1 MLMQIRS
8 AAVVILLVA
17 LLAPEAIA
25 RVKVTVN
32 FDKAFDF
39 KSMKT
44 WGWGPDGPGSVM
56 MARTANDNPDAMK
69 KAAEP
74 LIVEAITK
82 EMAARALVQ
91 SSSAPDLVVTYYLL
105 LSNSMSSQ
113 TMGQFLPATSAWGLP
128 FFPQATQSLEYVD
141 QGSLVIDL
149 AANKTVVWRGVAHA
163 KIKPDTAYKKRE
175 GLIREGVR
183 DLMRRYPTKQ

>member
-1 MLMQIRS
+1 MLMRIRS
-8 AAVVILLVA
+8 VAVVALLVA
-17 LLAPEAIA
+17 LLAPETFA

-44 WGWGPDGPGSVM
+44 WGWPADGPG
-56 MARTANDNPDAMK
+56 
-69 KAAEP
+69 P
-74 LIVEAITK
+74 LIVESVTK
-82 EMAARALVQ
+82 ELATRGLTQA
-91 SSSAPDLVVTYYLL
+91 SAQPDLVVTYYLL

-141 QGSLVIDL
+141 QGSLVIDFS
-149 AANKTVVWRGVAHA
+149 ANKTVVWRGVAHA

-175 GLIREGVR
+175 ELIREGVR
-183 DLMRRYPTKQ
+183 DLFRRYPPKQ

>member
-1 MLMQIRS
+1 MLMRIRS
-8 AAVVILLVA
+8 VAVVALLVA
-17 LLAPEAIA
+17 LLAPETFA

-44 WGWGPDGPGSVM
+44 WGWPADGPGSVM

-74 LIVEAITK
+74 LIVEAVTK
-82 EMAARALVQ
+82 ELATRGLTQA
-91 SSSAPDLVVTYYLL
+91 SAQPDLVVTYYLL

-141 QGSLVIDL
+141 QGSLVIDFS
-149 AANKTVVWRGVAHA
+149 ANKTVVWRGVAHA
-163 KIKPDTAYKKRE
+163 KIKPDTSFKKRE
-175 GLIREGVR
+175 ELIREGVR
-183 DLMRRYPTKQ
+183 DLFRRYPPKQ

>member
-1 MLMQIRS
+1 MLMHIRS
-8 AAVVILLVA
+8 AAVVALLVA

-74 LIVEAITK
+74 IIVEAITK
-82 EMAARALVQ
+82 EMTARALVQ
-91 SSSAPDLVVTYYLL
+91 SSTAPDLVVTYYLL

-163 KIKPDTAYKKRE
+163 KIKPDTAYTKRE
-175 GLIREGVR
+175 ELIREGVR
-183 DLMRRYPTKQ
+183 DLMRRYPKQ

>member
-1 MLMQIRS
+1 MLMRIRS
-8 AAVVILLVA
+8 VAVAVLLVA
-17 LLAPEAIA
+17 LLAPETFA

-44 WGWGPDGPGSVM
+44 WGWPAEGPGSVM

-74 LIVEAITK
+74 LIVEAVTR
-82 EMAARALVQ
+82 ELATRGLTQA
-91 SSSAPDLVVTYYLL
+91 SAQPDLVVTYYLL

-141 QGSLVIDL
+141 QGSLVIDFS
-149 AANKTVVWRGVAHA
+149 ANKTVVWRGVAHA
-163 KIKPDTAYKKRE
+163 KIKPDTAFKKRE
-175 GLIREGVR
+175 ELIREGVR
-183 DLMRRYPTKQ
+183 DLFRRYPPKQ

>member
-1 MLMQIRS
+1 MLMHIRS
-8 AAVVILLVA
+8 AAVVALLVA
-17 LLAPEAIA
+17 LLVPEAIA

-74 LIVEAITK
+74 IIVEAITK
-82 EMAARALVQ
+82 EMTARALVQ
-91 SSSAPDLVVTYYLL
+91 SSTAPDLLVTYYLL

-163 KIKPDTAYKKRE
+163 KIKPDTAYTKRE
-175 GLIREGVR
+175 ELIREGVR
-183 DLMRRYPTKQ
+183 DLMRRYPKQ

>member
-8 AAVVILLVA
+8 GAVIVLLVA
-17 LLAPEAIA
+17 LLAPDAIA

-44 WGWGPDGPGSVM
+44 WGWGADGPGSVM

-82 EMAARALVQ
+82 EMTARALVQ

-163 KIKPDTAYKKRE
+163 KIKPDTPYKKRE
-175 GLIREGVR
+175 ELIREGVR

>member
-163 KIKPDTAYKKRE
+163 KIKPDTTYKKRE
-175 GLIREGVR
+175 ELIREGVR
-183 DLMRRYPTKQ
+183 DLMRRYPPKQ